1 MSKSFFL
8 LLYFIIQITKAAA
21 ERNELLRSAFIV
33 EIGGYMPEQSIFIDE
48 SAKDERNLSRR
59 YGYSYVNTRA
69 RLRVAFVRGKRYS
82 ILPALTLDGIV
93 AVEVIE
99 GSYNKNAFQEFI
111 ISQVVCT
118 VYYYTS

>member
-33 EIGGYMPEQSIFIDE
+33 EIGTGYMPERSIFIDE
-48 SAKDERNLSRR
+48 SAKDERTLPR

-69 RLRVAFVRGKRYS
+69 RLSVAFD
-82 ILPALTLDGIV
+82 PP
-93 AVEVIE
+93 
-99 GSYNKNAFQEFI
+99 YN
-111 ISQVVCT
+111 
-118 VYYYTS
+118 